1 MQQRDAGITVRIVFD
16 GSNFCGDPVFVAF
29 EINDA
34 VLSFR
39 AAALMAYDVV
49 MKRLEGEYGL

>member
-16 GSNFCGDPVFVAF
+16 GSNFCGNPVFVAF

-39 AAALMAYDVV
+39 AAALMADVV